1 MATTRILLVDDDR
14 LILATLSQGLRTAG
28 YDVAE
33 AAGGKE
39 ALGILKQGGVDL
51 AVLDV
56 RMPEMSGLE
65 VARWLRENTAVP
77 FMFLSAYGEDEVV
90 SQAVAEGALCYLVK
104 PVDPIQLVP
113 TIEAAVSRGREIR
126 QLRETEQQLSTALA
140 SSRKTSVAIGLLM
153 ERCRVDER
161 EAFER
166 LRAYARSHRRKVA
179 DVADELVRAVELMNL
194 SDGKDSDSDSAVAA
208 NNR

>member
-1 MATTRILLVDDDR
+1 MSTTRILLVDDDR
-14 LILATLSQGLRTAG
+14 LILATLSQGLRAAG
-28 YDVAE
+28 YDVIE
-33 AAGGKE
+33 AAGGWE
-39 ALGILKQGGVDL
+39 ALDILKQGGVDL

-65 VARWLRENTAVP
+65 LARWLRENTSVP

-104 PVDPIQLVP
+104 PVDPTQLVP
-113 TIEAAVSRGREIR
+113 TIEAAVSRGQEIR
-126 QLRETEQQLSTALA
+126 QLRETEQQLNTALA

-153 ERCRVDER
+153 ERCRLDER

-166 LRAYARSHRRKVA
+166 LRAYARRHRRKVA
-179 DVADELVRAVELMNL
+179 DVADELVRAVELLNL
-194 SDGKDSDSDSAVAA
+194 SDGKDSGSDSTMAA